1 MHYVS
6 TLLASMVNKTV
17 FYFCWQQDS
26 YDSSYKG
33 CLIMKLKIS
42 SSVHAQWVAALKGV
56 GVERCARH
64 AA

>member
-1 MHYVS
+1 
-6 TLLASMVNKTV
+6 
-17 FYFCWQQDS
+17 
-26 YDSSYKG
+26 
-33 CLIMKLKIS
+33 MKLKIS